1 VTSPDSPAGETRQIP
16 DFLMSL
22 TEALLIQCESQQAL
36 PAARTADTDN
46 CGLVITAA
54 GHRGYAGQVDAFGAA
69 RHLRAK
75 LGFQRPLLLDASRYS
90 GKNRIPASTEFDAT
104 WIGRQRELGIPVL
117 TDSGYVA
124 EGDGAGIDSILERAA
139 KLGDAIA
146 LLPLHLSWL
155 RNPVSRKLLISKLAD
170 VEVPIALVLEYEKD
184 PFSLVGV
191 AAALM
196 QIIAAGPPVLL
207 LRCDISAVGSLCSGA
222 LAAAVGTTT
231 ALRHLYPV
239 KDGGGGGGG
248 RDESPMIAAVIK
260 ECLAYINLEKILF
273 AAKADPDDVLW
284 QCDCDAC
291 LRVPISLLSLHADER
306 QEELAFVHS
315 VSALL
320 KVREKLLTP
329 GSTRAQR
336 LASWQAHCQQ
346 AQVRH
351 MEVEATTD
359 RFEPPTFL
367 RRWQEAL
374 SAVARKERVR

>member
-1 VTSPDSPAGETRQIP
+1 MTSSDSPAEARRVP
-16 DFLMSL
+16 DFVAPLRE
-22 TEALLIQCESQQAL
+22 TLLIQCESQQAL

-54 GHRGYAGQVDAFGAA
+54 GHRGYVGQVDAFGVA
-69 RHLRAK
+69 RHLREK
-75 LGFQRPLLLDASRYS
+75 LGFRRPLLLDASRYS

-104 WIGRQRELGIPVL
+104 WIGRQRELGLPVL

-124 EGDGAGIDSILERAA
+124 EGDGAGIESILERAA
-139 KLGDAIA
+139 GLGDAIA

-155 RNPVSRKLLISKLAD
+155 RNPASRKMLVKKLAD
-170 VEVPIALVLEYEKD
+170 VEVPVALVLEYEKD

-196 QIIAAGPPVLL
+196 QIISAGPPVLL

-231 ALRHLYPV
+231 ALRHLYPI
-239 KDGGGGGGG
+239 KEGGGGGGH
-248 RDESPMIAAVIK
+248 DESPMIAAVIK

-291 LRVPISLLSLHADER
+291 LRVPISLLALHADER

-315 VSALL
+315 VNALL

-329 GSTRAQR
+329 ESTRAQR

-359 RFEPPTFL
+359 RFEPPKFL

-374 SAVARKERVR
+374 STVTRQERVR